1 MTARMRLPVLI
12 VAAAAMDATAEH
24 ALDELRG
31 VVTHVYTD
39 GSPEYDETITMGGV
53 LGQRSSPP
61 QVVARPLNQEE
72 VEGAMKWAD
81 HHGFRVSVKSA
92 GTQPGGF
99 ALLGDLLLDM
109 KNLRTVTV
117 DDGVVLIQGG
127 ATWADVYNATDQ
139 AGLNVNGGRLEDS
152 VAGSILSGGIGIWGY
167 KHGLISDGVMHAN
180 VVMPNGEVVHA
191 THSKHPRGG
200 LPAPAEA
207 LYNLRGGFPLG
218 VITKIELQ
226 AQPVHKTFVA
236 GKLHCTFAPSANM
249 SAVMGPLLP
258 AIAHMNAGVHVKVAS
273 AGGTLWMHFLADAA
287 RDLAPMLK
295 IPELQKACYLIDLRG
310 EPAPLGD
317 LSVTLAGDERFRT
330 DLVSNVQ
337 RAIESVGKHKSF
349 FHGDSRGVLTRMP
362 HQAAPHLAA
371 VLQKS
376 AHVAQFISINVW
388 PVRAS
393 EQDDV
398 GHAFPH
404 ASANLLITVRCTV
417 AGMCP
422 MLWMELEPITTGL
435 YLHDEST
442 TLPGDASRIFGPS
455 YRAAKCLQMALSPS
469 GADLV
474 QSPLP
479 PDSTRIFTNLAA
491 EASSRLSCPM
501 PFLRFSPCD
510 TPHGGAVLV
519 TGVDGLGLEASR
531 LLAQQGLQVVLA
543 ASNGVECLEG
553 AQKVYLDT
561 GLMPTCR
568 IVDLTSQRSVER
580 FARNLPMKLD
590 AAIFAADAVPDK
602 VQYEVAHRPDRAVRM
617 AAGNLYLATQLIEQ
631 NRLLPHGRIV
641 FSSLRMGFD
650 RADPSLL
657 DIFTATHDYGETLA
671 SAQVIT
677 AFGASALQQLFP
689 HVGVGLS
696 VVPNVRTPVI
706 AGALES
712 GNLEPSLMKELSAAP
727 SDDAALL
734 AAGSSL
740 VRALVPGSFCYDGCG
755 KLECSLPPEGVCSAW
770 ENVRTYVPVP
780 SIGTCAS
787 SVRVS
792 FVLRS
797 VEQGLAGMV
806 AMALNILVMLPIYN
820 LLSVHLHSGMK
831 LDVNLVTGLT
841 SSQRGCAQLYNGL
854 KGALL
859 LSPLL
864 RFGDTFAH
872 GLAAEIFGISTIP
885 GIAASACLTAAVYAL
900 WRVLVCMI
908 FAPEQLG
915 MPATRLG
922 KQLEELS
929 SQKPRSLWPTISATF
944 LSSLPFW
951 FTLDAV
957 LLVTSV
963 YARSH
968 ISDIVTFEL
977 MAYLLGGAMAGFA
990 SCLAAVSGSGLL
1002 VRLPI
1007 CALEGALFVFAW
1019 KCIMP

>member
-1 MTARMRLPVLI
+1 MRLPVLI

-24 ALDELRG
+24 LLDELRN

-39 GSPEYDETITMGGV
+39 GSPEYDETIMMGGV
-53 LGQRSSPP
+53 LGQHSSPP
-61 QVVARPLNQEE
+61 QVVAQPLNQEE

-81 HHGFRVSVKSA
+81 HHGFRVSVKSS

-99 ALLGDLLLDM
+99 AMLGDLMLDM
-109 KNLRTVTV
+109 KHLRSVTV
-117 DDGVVLIQGG
+117 DDGIVLIQGG
-127 ATWADVYNATDQ
+127 ATWADVYNATDA

-152 VAGSILSGGIGIWGY
+152 VAGTVLSGGIGLWGY
-167 KHGLISDGVMHAN
+167 KHGLIADGVMHAN

-191 THSKHPRGG
+191 THSKKPRGG

-226 AQPVHKTFVA
+226 AHPMHTPMVA

-249 SAVMGPLLP
+249 SAVMDPMLP
-258 AIAHMNAGVHVKVAS
+258 AIAHMPAGVHVKVGS
-273 AGGTLWMHFLADAA
+273 AGSSIWMHFLADAA
-287 RDLAPMLK
+287 RDLNPVMK

-310 EPAPLGD
+310 EPAPAGD
-317 LSVTLAGDERFRT
+317 LAVTLAGAERFRT
-330 DLVSNVQ
+330 NRVSDVQ
-337 RAIESVGKHKSF
+337 RALEPVGKHKNF

-371 VLQKS
+371 VLKKS

-388 PVRAS
+388 PVRAE
-393 EQDDV
+393 EQDAV

-404 ASANLLITVRCTV
+404 TAANLLITVRCTV

-442 TLPGDASRIFGPS
+442 TLPGDASRLFGPS

-469 GADLV
+469 GADLI

-479 PDSTRIFTNLAA
+479 PDSTKVFTNLAA
-491 EASSRLSCPM
+491 EASSRLTCPM

-519 TGVDGLGLEASR
+519 TGVDGLALEASR

-543 ASNGVECLEG
+543 AADGVACLEG

-561 GLMPTCR
+561 GLMPSCR
-568 IVDLTSQRSVER
+568 LVDLTSQRSMER
-580 FARNLPMKLD
+580 FAKSLPMKLD
-590 AAIFAADAVPDK
+590 AAIFAAEALPDG
-602 VQYEVAHRPDRAVRM
+602 VQYEVAHRPDRAVRI

-631 NRLLPHGRIV
+631 NRLLPHGRVV
-641 FSSLRMGFD
+641 FSTQRMGFD

-657 DIFTATHDYGETLA
+657 DIFTTTHDYGETLA
-671 SAQVIT
+671 GAHVVT

-696 VVPNVRTPVI
+696 VVPNVRTPVV
-706 AGALES
+706 ADALES
-712 GNLEPSLMKELSAAP
+712 GNLDRNLEKELSAAP
-727 SDDAALL
+727 SDGAALL
-734 AAGSSL
+734 GAGSAL

-755 KLECSLPPEGVCSAW
+755 KLECALPPEGVCTAW
-770 ENVRTYVPVP
+770 ENTRTYLPLP
-780 SIGTCAS
+780 LLPACAS

-792 FVLRS
+792 FMVKAAES
-797 VEQGLAGMV
+797 GLGGMLS
-806 AMALNILVMLPIYN
+806 MALNILVMLPIYN

-831 LDVNLVTGLT
+831 LDVNLVSGLT
-841 SSQRGCAQLYNGL
+841 SSKRGCAQLYSGL

-859 LSPLL
+859 LSPVL

-872 GLAAEIFGISTIP
+872 GVAAEIFGLTTLP
-885 GIAASACLTAAVYAL
+885 GIAATAFMTAAFYAL
-900 WRVLVCMI
+900 WRVLVCMV

-929 SQKPRSLWPTISATF
+929 SQKPRSLWPTISATL

-957 LLVTSV
+957 LLVSSV
-963 YARSH
+963 YARTH
-968 ISDIVTFEL
+968 VSDVVTFEFF
-977 MAYLLGGAMAGFA
+977 AYLVAGAMAGFA
-990 SCLAAVSGSGLL
+990 SCLAAVSGTSLL

-1007 CALEGALFVFAW
+1007 CALEGALFVFVW